1 MQSLWDWMRSRGGG
15 WSGMRRGFEVRAREM
30 EKRVIRE
37 IKKAK
42 DGGATGGSLGGAN
55 DASHI
60 RTSKISDMSTH
71 LWTTR
76 YVPKT
81 LKEISGIKGQVQ
93 KLRRWLRDW

>member
-1 MQSLWDWMRSRGGG
+1 
-15 WSGMRRGFEVRAREM
+15 MRRGFEVRAREM

-42 DGGATGGSLGGAN
+42 DGGATGGSLGGEFSLLELEGYNFCCMQGAN